1 MLKAIV
7 NYLAESRVELG
18 KVSWPSRAT
27 LVRLTVVVLVIS
39 VVVAGFISFFDYLF
53 SQVLD
58 LFI

>member
-58 LFI
+58 LF

>member
-1 MLKAIV
+1 MLKTIV